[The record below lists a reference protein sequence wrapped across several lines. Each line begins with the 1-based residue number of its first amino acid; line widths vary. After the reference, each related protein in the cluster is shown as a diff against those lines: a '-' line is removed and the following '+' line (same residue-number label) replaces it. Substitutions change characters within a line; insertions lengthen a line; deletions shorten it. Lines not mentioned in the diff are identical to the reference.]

1 MEVLRTPDERFDD
14 LKEYPFEPHYT
25 NIKTHDGT
33 TLRIHHIDE
42 GPKDGP
48 ILLAM
53 HGQPVWS
60 YLYAR
65 MIPFLVKAG
74 IRVIA
79 PDLPGYGKSDKPAA
93 REDYSYQNQ
102 VDWMGEWLKENNF
115 LNLTFFGQD
124 WGGLIGL
131 RMVAQDPDRFIKVSM
146 GNTGL
151 PYNPDVPQ
159 EVIEKVK
166 EFRASNLK
174 LTPMSMQKE
183 VMQMDGKN
191 LSKESSPTFHPSLK
205 FMYWQ
210 KFCWDT
216 ENLPVGFINSTMME
230 KRSKISMIGQYL
242 FENLGFHLDIKT
254 IIKISGSNGSGKTTF
269 LKNIAG
275 ILKNYEGNIYFKD
288 KNIKDTS
295 FPNIFYTG
303 HRNGFKNNLT
313 IKENLNNDLRARD
326 LNLNNVKKYFSSF
339 GCDISFSSL
348 LGNYSEGQKKKV
360 LLSLLAAS
368 QADLYV
374 LDEPFSNLDAKG
386 IDYLNQSNLTGG
398 RKNPWT

>member
-1 MEVLRTPDERFDD
+1 MEVLRTPDERFND
-14 LKEYPFEPHYT
+14 LKEYPFEPQYT
-25 NIKTHDGT
+25 TIQTQDGT
-33 TLRIHHIDE
+33 DLRIHHIDE

-60 YLYAR
+60 YLYVR

-93 REDYSYQNQ
+93 REDYSYQRQ
-102 VDWMGEWLKENNF
+102 VDWMGAWLKENNF
-115 LNLTFFGQD
+115 SNLTFFGQD

-159 EVIEKVK
+159 EVIDQVK
-166 EFRASNLK
+166 AFRESDLK

-183 VMQMDGKN
+183 VMEMDGKS
-191 LSKESSPTFHPSLK
+191 LSKDSSTTFHPALK

-216 ENLPVGFINSTMME
+216 ENLPIGFINSTMME
-230 KRSKISMIGQYL
+230 KRSKLSMMGQYL
-242 FENLGFHLDIKT
+242 FESMGLGKLSPFTSDLVKAYDAPFPDSRYKMGPRAMPSHVPVLPDASLD
-254 IIKISGSNGSGKTTF
+254 
-269 LKNIAG
+269 AQ
-275 ILKNYEGNIYFKD
+275 
-288 KNIKDTS
+288 
-295 FPNIFYTG
+295 
-303 HRNGFKNNLT
+303 
-313 IKENLNNDLRARD
+313 KEARD
-326 LNLNNVKKYFSSF
+326 FFNISSKPF
-339 GCDISFSSL
+339 LSVFAGDDPVTNGIEEDVLSMAPNAKRAPHIGGGHFYQWTRPEQLSDILVSFIQ
-348 LGNYSEGQKKKV
+348 E
-360 LLSLLAAS
+360 
-368 QADLYV
+368 
-374 LDEPFSNLDAKG
+374 
-386 IDYLNQSNLTGG
+386 
-398 RKNPWT
+398 